1 MNSFQDTQIIHQLD
15 KRRGGYYYITI
26 PAEVVN
32 SFENKRNTRFICSI
46 DDKLTFSCGLNHLGD
61 GNFFIILGTKN
72 LVSIDKKLGDS
83 ITFEISED
91 PNPLGVE
98 IPEVLEALL
107 EQDEELKK
115 IFEGLTM
122 GKKRSVIYSISR
134 IKDIDKQIQNAIKA
148 IHEVSLPRKK
158 KEL

>member
-32 SFENKRNTRFICSI
+32 SFENKRNTRFLCSI
-46 DDKLTFSCGLNHLGD
+46 DHKLTFSCGLNHLGD

-72 LVSIDKKLGDS
+72 LVSIGKNLGDS
-83 ITFEISED
+83 ITFDISED

-98 IPEVLEALL
+98 MPEVLEALL